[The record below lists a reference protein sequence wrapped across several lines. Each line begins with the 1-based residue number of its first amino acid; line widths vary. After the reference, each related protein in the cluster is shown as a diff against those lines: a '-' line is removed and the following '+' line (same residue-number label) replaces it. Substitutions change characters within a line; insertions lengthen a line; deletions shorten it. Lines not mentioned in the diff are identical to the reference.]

1 MDDCS
6 SSEESDNEEE
16 PEDGLG
22 IPVLEDDQN
31 EGELLGGWV
40 WSVTSLM
47 AELD

>member
-6 SSEESDNEEE
+6 SSEESDSEEE
-16 PEDGLG
+16 PEDGLV
-22 IPVLEDDQN
+22 IPELEDQN

-40 WSVTSLM
+40 WSVTSVM